1 MLVTKARERPV
12 QPGSVE
18 QRLEEH
24 QREIRALQRDL
35 YGDPRTRQ
43 ESIFD
48 RLTGLEASA
57 DELRRAYDAEK
68 VEAGKLAAIQEEQ
81 GKLRADYAALATQFA
96 VTLVYLKGIAGGV
109 GTIFVAVMVAA
120 VVGAI
125 RYFAGG

>member
-1 MLVTKARERPV
+1 M

-24 QREIRALQRDL
+24 TREIRALQRDL

-48 RLTGLEASA
+48 RLSGLEESA
-57 DELRRAYDAEK
+57 DELRRTYEAEK
-68 VEAGKLAAIQEEQ
+68 LEAGKLTAIQEEQ
-81 GKLRADYAALATQFA
+81 SKLRADYTALATQFA
-96 VTLVYLKGIAGGV
+96 VMLVYLKGIAGGV
-109 GTIFVAVMVAA
+109 ATIFVAVMVAA
-120 VVGAI
+120 VIGTI